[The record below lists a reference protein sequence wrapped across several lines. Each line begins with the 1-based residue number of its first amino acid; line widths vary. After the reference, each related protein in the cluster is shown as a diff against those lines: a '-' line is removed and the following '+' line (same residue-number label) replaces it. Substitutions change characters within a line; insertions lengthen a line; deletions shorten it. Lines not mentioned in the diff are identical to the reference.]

1 MRVRAAPYRRSSRR
15 PSTMGS
21 SLSRSVKAVR
31 SDGNGNVEAVVV
43 LAPGDPPAPRMPVSV
58 ELLCDRPSDPR

>member
-1 MRVRAAPYRRSSRR
+1 
-15 PSTMGS
+15 MGS

-43 LAPGDPPAPRMPVSV
+43 QAPGDPPAPRMPVSV
-58 ELLCDRPSDPR
+58 ELLCDRPSDPRYLFLSSHSFHIYLSLT